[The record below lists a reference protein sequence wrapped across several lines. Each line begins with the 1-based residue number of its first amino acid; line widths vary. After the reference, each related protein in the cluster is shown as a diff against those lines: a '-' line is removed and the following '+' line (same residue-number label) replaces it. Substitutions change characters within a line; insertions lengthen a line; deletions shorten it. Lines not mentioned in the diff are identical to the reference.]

1 MKERKNVTWRVGEQ
15 SEKEKINKWLD
26 KQDNIQVSL
35 SNIVMH
41 MINQF
46 GYVNI
51 TDYQVQK
58 QLYGKITEIRQPIED
73 TENEERDTTE
83 TFHVEKDDKKN
94 DSKKEKDMYEGVR
107 SEEHTSELQSR
118 FDIVC

>member
-58 QLYGKITEIRQPIED
+58 QLYGKITEIKQPIED
-73 TENEERDTTE
+73 TEYEERDATE

-94 DSKKEKDMYEGVR
+94 DSKKEKDMYDGVD
-107 SEEHTSELQSR
+107 L
-118 FDIVC
+118 DNI

>member
-73 TENEERDTTE
+73 TENEENTE
-83 TFHVEKDDKKN
+83 TFHVEKDDKKS
-94 DSKKEKDMYEGVR
+94 DSKKEKDMYDGVD
-107 SEEHTSELQSR
+107 L
-118 FDIVC
+118 DNI

>member
-15 SEKEKINKWLD
+15 SEKEKINKWSD

-58 QLYGKITEIRQPIED
+58 KLYGKITEIIQKIEN
-73 TENEERDTTE
+73 TENEERNTTE
-83 TFHVEKDDKKN
+83 TCHVEKDDKKN
-94 DSKKEKDMYEGVR
+94 DSKKEKDMYDGVD
-107 SEEHTSELQSR
+107 L
-118 FDIVC
+118 DNI

>member
-58 QLYGKITEIRQPIED
+58 QLYGKITEIKQPIED
-73 TENEERDTTE
+73 TENEERDITE

-94 DSKKEKDMYEGVR
+94 DSKKEKDMYDGVD
-107 SEEHTSELQSR
+107 L
-118 FDIVC
+118 DNI

>member
-35 SNIVMH
+35 ANIVMH

-58 QLYGKITEIRQPIED
+58 QLYGKITEIKQPIED
-73 TENEERDTTE
+73 TENEERDATE

-94 DSKKEKDMYEGVR
+94 DSKKEKDMYDGVD
-107 SEEHTSELQSR
+107 L
-118 FDIVC
+118 DNI

>member
-26 KQDNIQVSL
+26 KKDNIQVSL
-35 SNIVMH
+35 ANIVMH

-46 GYVNI
+46 GYVKI
-51 TDYQVQK
+51 TDSQVQK
-58 QLYGKITEIRQPIED
+58 QLYGKITDINQPIED
-73 TENEERDTTE
+73 SEKDERDNTE

-94 DSKKEKDMYEGVR
+94 DSKKEKDMYDGVD
-107 SEEHTSELQSR
+107 L
-118 FDIVC
+118 DNI

>member
-94 DSKKEKDMYEGVR
+94 DSKKEKDMYDGVD
-107 SEEHTSELQSR
+107 L
-118 FDIVC
+118 DNI